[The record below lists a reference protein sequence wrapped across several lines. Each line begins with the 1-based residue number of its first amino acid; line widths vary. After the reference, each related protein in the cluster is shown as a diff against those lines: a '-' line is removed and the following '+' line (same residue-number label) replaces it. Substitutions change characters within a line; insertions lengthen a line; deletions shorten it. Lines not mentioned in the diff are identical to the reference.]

1 MTQVLISN
9 LTSEGE
15 KRPFKAHGHAV
26 VGSAGG
32 ASFMQGTFEPGWRW
46 STDIAPIAGTNS
58 CETRHLGYV
67 LSGQMHVITDDGT
80 EVDLRAGDAFDLPPG
95 HDAYVVGNESCVM
108 IDISPQATAYARGGT
123 PTPMAEDRYQA
134 LVRKGYHAFNT
145 GDLTTLGTLL
155 SKDVTHH
162 VPGQSRFAGS
172 HKGIDSV
179 LDYYRQLAEL
189 TDGTVRAHLIDVHAD
204 GHAHAIASHL
214 LTATRG
220 GVTRASRASI
230 LFTFLG
236 DKVTDLLEMRA
247 DIVGDDAFLA

>member
-9 LTSEGE
+9 LAKDGE
-15 KRPFKAHGHAV
+15 KRPFKANGYAL

-32 ASFMQGTFEPGWRW
+32 ASFTHATFEPGWRW
-46 STDIAPIAGTNS
+46 STDVAPIAGTTS
-58 CETRHLGYV
+58 CQTRHLGYV
-67 LSGQMHVITDDGT
+67 ISGQMHVVTDDGT
-80 EVDLRAGDAFDLPPG
+80 EVDVRAGDAFDLPSG
-95 HDAYVVGNESCVM
+95 HDAYVVGNEPCVM
-108 IDISPQATAYARGGT
+108 VDVSPQATTYARGGS

-134 LVRKGYHAFNT
+134 LVRKGFNAFNT
-145 GDLTTLGTLL
+145 GDLTTLAAMF
-155 SKDVTHH
+155 SKDVTQH
-162 VPGQSRFAGS
+162 VPGQGRFAGS

-189 TDGTVRAHLIDVHAD
+189 TDGTVRAHLVDVHAD
-204 GHAHAIASHL
+204 GHAHANATYL
-214 LTATRG
+214 LTATRN

-236 DKVTDLLEMRA
+236 DKITDLLEMRA